1 MTRPGRET
9 EDEIK
14 LALKQAWDELEAAY
28 PIAPAQPETWNALVR
43 ERRKAA
49 RRKLWR
55 ELIIFWAVALP
66 VVTGL
71 LLLGRGL
78 SGIPVAF
85 WAFQVLSAGIGI
97 PLLISEIRGVRRKE
111 PDAYE

>member
-1 MTRPGRET
+1 MTRSGRET
-9 EDEIK
+9 EDEIN
-14 LALKQAWDELEAAY
+14 LALKQAWDDLEAVY
-28 PIAPAQPETWNALVR
+28 PVAPARPEVWNTLVR
-43 ERRKAA
+43 ERRKTV

-55 ELIIFWAVALP
+55 ELILFWAVALP

-71 LLLGRGL
+71 MLLGRGL

-97 PLLISEIRGVRRKE
+97 PVLFSEIRGARRKE